1 MAASYTERPTGKWHA
16 LLEEVSTELGT
27 QRRRNSIG
35 KFELKLI
42 EAIDEVEALL
52 DDRKIRKSNCEEKL
66 AKLEASCS
74 ECREAYR
81 AARSDAEG
89 PRAPCV
95 GTTPGQASG
104 RVAGC
109 QIACRPWGP
118 LPRIE
123 LQRRERELGGQ
134 TGEAGAAVGGIS
146 HIPAGSRSSL
156 DLGRRAL
163 LQKNFISCTLT
174 LPPPTASRSGDGFC
188 DGISPWCDHKREG
201 PSRNPSER

>member
-1 MAASYTERPTGKWHA
+1 MAASYTEHSTGKWHA

-89 PRAPCV
+89 PRAPCI

-104 RVAGC
+104 RVAG
-109 QIACRPWGP
+109 ASPDSVSSMGTPSSHWSFHSVENEN
-118 LPRIE
+118 LADK
-123 LQRRERELGGQ
+123 LARREQQLEEYRIYRQ
-134 TGEAGAAVGGIS
+134 AACP
-146 HIPAGSRSSL
+146 H
-156 DLGRRAL
+156 
-163 LQKNFISCTLT
+163 
-174 LPPPTASRSGDGFC
+174 
-188 DGISPWCDHKREG
+188 
-201 PSRNPSER
+201 